1 MEDRYEGTHFIPDI
15 ICPFCG
21 KNEKKH
27 TKGCIGIRFDRKT
40 KSKNSKKLKKL
51 YANNSSIIEENP
63 INTKK

>member
-1 MEDRYEGTHFIPDI
+1 MEDRYEGTHFTPDI

-40 KSKNSKKLKKL
+40 KSKNSEKLKKL
-51 YANNSSIIEENP
+51 YE
-63 INTKK
+63 TR